1 VRYMLVAREEGGW
14 KVGFTRAHQSNNLW
28 TMITLLNHNFVFNR
42 TIKMLI
48 NNDEHEMK
56 MSWHE
61 NKKCIG
67 IPLYLYRYTPDEFQE
82 KLVF

>member
-1 VRYMLVAREEGGW
+1 MLFCVELSKSDMSEREGGGQA
-14 KVGFTRAHQSNNLW
+14 KLDLHAHQSNNLW

-61 NKKCIG
+61 NKKPG
-67 IPLYLYRYTPDEFQE
+67 EFF
-82 KLVF
+82 K